1 MLLSLHSSCYVTTV
15 KSWTDLSLIL
25 KRGKL
30 HWVVC
35 KNISGTQTNRHITQ
49 ASIRIECRVSCLPQN
64 HHLVCESHRLI
75 YAQYPGYVT
84 RQEFTVMISG
94 SDATGRK
101 PGLLTLVSLQTLL
114 MVSESESPG
123 PEGARLLHSQ
133 ASLLLLLRVPLIHWM
148 PVPFVFACMI
158 KTVFKIFHTMQFLA

>member
-15 KSWTDLSLIL
+15 KSWTDMSLIL

-35 KNISGTQTNRHITQ
+35 KNISGTQAKRHITQ
-49 ASIRIECRVSCLPQN
+49 ASIRIECRASCPPQN

-114 MVSESESPG
+114 MVSN
-123 PEGARLLHSQ
+123 Q
-133 ASLLLLLRVPLIHWM
+133 SLLVLKEPSCFIPKHHCSSSSGYHSSTGCQYHLCSHV
-148 PVPFVFACMI
+148 
-158 KTVFKIFHTMQFLA
+158 